1 MSGSAATSF
10 RSNVRTALADPLL
23 QAALNRV
30 PEGFIRRRAEARANL
45 PEFDAIRNAALAM
58 KNHTL
63 GHLDLYLETFEAQAK
78 RAGSQVHWA
87 ADAAAART
95 IILGICRQ
103 ADARILTKGK
113 SMVAEEIGL
122 NQALEAAGIS
132 PVETDLG
139 EYIIQLRHE
148 APSHI
153 IAPAIH
159 VSRQQV
165 EDAFRAAH
173 ARRDPARSLAEP
185 RDLLREAR
193 EELRE
198 KYFQAEVGLV
208 GANFLVAETGQAGL
222 VTNEG
227 NGDLT
232 QNLARIQIVLVGIEK
247 VVPTLEDATAQMR
260 ILARSA
266 TGQEMSVYTTLSR
279 GPRRAG
285 DPDGPEECHVVLL
298 DNGRS
303 ELLKGEFRDALRCI
317 RCGACLNHCPVYKTI
332 GGHAYGTVY
341 PGPIGAVVSPAIEGL
356 RKTAQ
361 LPSAS
366 SFCGRCEEVCPMR
379 IPLPK
384 MMRAWRNR
392 AYEQKVASA
401 RLRFGLALW
410 GWMARRPRLYQL
422 VLATKIRMAG
432 LMGFR
437 RRMLRWFP
445 GVGAWTAYRDLPLPE
460 GKTFFHEAVAQGENL
475 AP

>member
-1 MSGSAATSF
+1 MTAATNSF
-10 RSNVRTALADPLL
+10 RQSVRTALADPLL
-23 QAALNRV
+23 QSALNRV
-30 PEGFIRRRAEARANL
+30 PEGFIKRRAEARASL
-45 PEFDAIRNAALAM
+45 PEFDDIRDSARTM
-58 KNHTL
+58 KDHTL
-63 GHLDLYLETFEAQAK
+63 EHLDLYLEEFAARAEEAGT
-78 RAGSQVHWA
+78 RVHWA

-95 IILGICRQ
+95 IILDICRS
-103 ADARILTKGK
+103 ANARVLTKGK
-113 SMVAEEIGL
+113 SMVAEEIDL
-122 NQALEAAGIS
+122 NNTLEDAGIT
-132 PVETDLG
+132 PIETDLG
-139 EYIIQLRHE
+139 EYIIQLRKE

-173 ARRDPARSLAEP
+173 DHRDPQRNLDEA

-193 EELRE
+193 EVLRE

-232 QNLARIQIVLVGIEK
+232 QNLANVQIVLAGIEK

-279 GPRRAG
+279 GPRRTN

-303 ELLKGEFRDALRCI
+303 DLLADEFRDVLRCI

-341 PGPIGAVVSPAIEGL
+341 PGPIGSVVSPALQGL
-356 RKTAQ
+356 RQTAQ

-384 MMRAWRNR
+384 MMRTWRDR
-392 AYEQKVASA
+392 AFEQKVSST
-401 RLRFGLALW
+401 RLRLGLRIW
-410 GWMARRPRLYQL
+410 GWMASRPRLYQL
-422 VLATKIRMAG
+422 VLATEIRMAG
-432 LMGFR
+432 MIGFR
-437 RRMLRWFP
+437 RGMLRWFP
-445 GVGAWTAYRDLPLPE
+445 GTGAWTAHRDMPLPE
-460 GKTFFHEAVAQGENL
+460 GKTFFHEAVARGENL
-475 AP
+475 VP

>member
-1 MSGSAATSF
+1 MSGSTAASF
-10 RSNVRTALADPLL
+10 QRNVRTALADPLL

-45 PEFDAIRNAALAM
+45 PEFDAIRDAACAM

-63 GHLDLYLETFEAQAK
+63 NHLDLYLEAFEARAK
-78 RAGSQVHWA
+78 EAGTQVHWA
-87 ADAAAART
+87 ADADVAQT
-95 IILGICRQ
+95 IILDICRK
-103 ADARILTKGK
+103 ANARILTKGK

-122 NQALEAAGIS
+122 NQALEAAGIA

-139 EYIIQLRHE
+139 EYIIQLRNE

-165 EDAFRAAH
+165 EDAFRSAH
-173 ARRDPARSLAEP
+173 KRRDPARSLAEP

-193 EELRE
+193 AELRE

-232 QNLARIQIVLVGIEK
+232 QNLARIQIILVGIEK
-247 VVPTLEDATAQMR
+247 VVPTLEDAAAQMR

-279 GPRRAG
+279 GPRRTG

-303 ELLKGEFRDALRCI
+303 ELLTGEFRDALRCI

-341 PGPIGAVVSPAIEGL
+341 PGPIGAVVSPAFEGL

-392 AYEQKVASA
+392 IYERKIASA

-410 GWMARRPRLYQL
+410 GWMARQPRLYQL
-422 VLATKIRMAG
+422 VMAAKIRLAG
-432 LMGFR
+432 LIGFR

-445 GVGAWTAYRDLPLPE
+445 GMGAWTAYRDFPLPE
-460 GKTFFHEAVAQGENL
+460 GKTFFHEATARGENL